1 MKQFW
6 ILLAVLLP
14 VWILGGCSDTQTRFP
29 VVNEL
34 ESVTLTVIED
44 TIKANGATFVLTN
57 GTTEEIY
64 YRDAYHMERKD
75 ERDQWNEFVGT
86 ANAQWEDTV
95 IYLAAGES
103 VELPIDWKNLCGG
116 ISAGEYRLILEVNE
130 MPVAVE
136 FMRE

>member
-1 MKQFW
+1 M
-6 ILLAVLLP
+6 
-14 VWILGGCSDTQTRFP
+14 
-29 VVNEL
+29 
-34 ESVTLTVIED
+34 
-44 TIKANGATFVLTN
+44 
-57 GTTEEIY
+57 
-64 YRDAYHMERKD
+64 
-75 ERDQWNEFVGT
+75 
-86 ANAQWEDTV
+86 